1 MPGLSKCVTYSF
13 PKIDQLEPSAD
24 GSFGEDDSGGM
35 RAPFAETLMEFTGR
49 LNSST
54 VGVALYDKALQCQ
67 AVNAA
72 LARMHGTSACAH
84 VGKTIRQI
92 FGQQTLEVEPIFR
105 RVWETGNP
113 FSNFLLTSQPLA
125 ATKETRWLVNLYPIK
140 DEPGRVRLIAM
151 TFSEVTK
158 RSSLE
163 SHLSRLTNKFRP
175 DVSGK
180 SDLLGEEFT
189 ERCVRTLDLVRRSV
203 ELLKFSMSL
212 RCRVSESRIENGLM
226 RQALSLRGARTQKLT
241 LRLALP
247 RGGTEAARA
256 LQQETPKESELP
268 AGCPSPRERQILY
281 LLADGKS
288 NKEIGTVLAI
298 STRTVEFYRARIML
312 KLDLHSTAALV
323 RYAIRNNI
331 VEA

>member
-1 MPGLSKCVTYSF
+1 MPSLNECVTYPF

-24 GSFGEDDSGGM
+24 ESFGVDDSGRM
-35 RAPFAETLMEFTGR
+35 RAPFAETLMEFTRR

-54 VGVALYDKALQCQ
+54 VGVALYDEALRCQ

-72 LARMHGTSACAH
+72 LARMQGTSAC

-92 FGQQTLEVEPIFR
+92 FGHQTLEVEPIFR

-113 FSNFLLTSQPLA
+113 FSNFPLTAQPLA
-125 ATKETRWLVNLYPIK
+125 ATEEARWLVNLYPIK
-140 DEPGRVRLIAM
+140 DEPGRVRLVAM

-180 SDLLGEEFT
+180 SDLLSEEFT
-189 ERCVRTLDLVRRSV
+189 ERSVRTLDLVRRSV

-212 RCRVSESRIENGLM
+212 RCHVSESRIENGLM
-226 RQALSLRGARTQKLT
+226 RQALFLRGTRTQKLT

-247 RGGTEAARA
+247 RGGAEAARA

-268 AGCPSPRERQILY
+268 AGGPTPRERQILY

>member
-1 MPGLSKCVTYSF
+1 MPSLNERVTYPF

-24 GSFGEDDSGGM
+24 ESFGVDDSGGM
-35 RAPFAETLMEFTGR
+35 RAPFAETLMEFTRR

-54 VGVALYDKALQCQ
+54 VGVALYDEALRCQ

-72 LARMHGTSACAH
+72 LARMQGTSACAH

-92 FGQQTLEVEPIFR
+92 FGHQTLEVEPIFR

-113 FSNFLLTSQPLA
+113 FSDFLLTAQPLA
-125 ATKETRWLVNLYPIK
+125 ATEEARWLVNLYPIK
-140 DEPGRVRLIAM
+140 DERGRVRLVAM

-180 SDLLGEEFT
+180 SDLLSEEFT
-189 ERCVRTLDLVRRSV
+189 ERSVRTLDLVRRSV

-212 RCRVSESRIENGLM
+212 RCHVSESRIENGLM
-226 RQALSLRGARTQKLT
+226 RQALFLRGARTQKLT

-247 RGGTEAARA
+247 RGGSEAARA
-256 LQQETPKESELP
+256 LQQETPKGSELP